1 MGLGDPTIQKDY
13 FTRLRE
19 RLTTGDM
26 IYGLGTMAI
35 AALNPDGVE
44 GQAKVM
50 EDQKELSA
58 SLGANLVKSTSSV
71 INKNTLPRLKEIE
84 KEKNELDQWY
94 ESSMIDGNG
103 MAVRKPF
110 VKALVESGQWKL
122 FAQALEKEE
131 AALAKATGGDSYKLS
146 AAEIE
151 GMFPEAETILRNYS
165 NQDWETFEETEGKTF
180 RDYLDTQFS
189 GYKEIIAASDNAE
202 QAKTGL
208 FASFYNPTA
217 GALQEQAKLMRVM
230 PPQTV
235 DGTTFTMQQLAE
247 LSQAGYLGQNPED
260 FIPIPGSF
268 DFSRNDPNLFVEKI
282 QSNLHESVTAT
293 FTKTID
299 ADASNMFNA
308 DGDFTQAGGVWNDKY
323 LPWDGSINALNK
335 TIEIGRRVG
344 SGPQKIA
351 GQAAER
357 LKELYGKN
365 KTFQLLIESNTANF
379 LLDKQVDQN
388 GNRKFTPT
396 KILQLQEKHRQDI
409 IDGVVDADSFTVH
422 EDAIVYNVGTKIDG
436 TNEEMVSFP
445 SLIEQGQTFARSI
458 INNIQQYTTQERSAG
473 IRQDNSELLLQR
485 ELPINGKVFA
495 SIESVEKFL
504 EVLNIKPDKSSY
516 NGFLPTD
523 TITFLHD
530 ASLEGKSIL
539 VSATLSQ
546 LTSVGRQQFIRRN

>member
-268 DFSRNDPNLFVEKI
+268 DFSRNDPNLFVERVQDNLYEDI
-282 QSNLHESVTAT
+282 TNSFISLTDSQS
-293 FTKTID
+293 
-299 ADASNMFNA
+299 SNIFGG
-308 DGDFTQAGGVWNDKY
+308 DGDFSQAGGY
-323 LPWDGSINALNK
+323 YQGSFIPWDGSIERLDK
-335 TIEIGRRVG
+335 VIEIGSKSDAVDG
-344 SGPQKIA
+344 QKR
-351 GQAAER
+351 AAVSA
-357 LKELYGKN
+357 KKI
-365 KTFQLLIESNTANF
+365 KTKFEGNTTLQLLVQSNFTKF
-379 LLDKQVDQN
+379 LLDKQVDQD
-388 GNRKFTPT
+388 GNKKFPPN
-396 KILQLQEKHRQDI
+396 KISLLENEHRDKVI
-409 IDGVVDADSFTVH
+409 NNDFADPNLFTVH
-422 EDAIVYNVGTKIDG
+422 QGFVDAPGSSS
-436 TNEEMVSFP
+436 VSQQD
-445 SLIEQGQTFARSI
+445 LINHGKSFAESMI
-458 INNIQQYTTQERSAG
+458 SNIQQYTTEERARG
-473 IRQDNSELLLQR
+473 TRKENSKLIIKR
-485 ELPINGKVFA
+485 ELPLDGRVFA
-495 SIESVEKFL
+495 NMKSVEDFL
-504 EVLNIKPDKSSY
+504 KLLNIDPESNSY
-516 NGFLPTD
+516 NGFRPTD
-523 TITFLHD
+523 TITFLHP
-530 ASLEGKSIL
+530 ASERGKMVL

-546 LTSVGRQQFIRRN
+546 LTPEGMQQFKDR

>member
-260 FIPIPGSF
+260 FIPIPGSY
-268 DFSRNDPNLFVEKI
+268 DFSRNDPNLFVERVQDNLYEDI
-282 QSNLHESVTAT
+282 TNSFISLTDSQS
-293 FTKTID
+293 
-299 ADASNMFNA
+299 SNIFGG
-308 DGDFTQAGGVWNDKY
+308 DGDFSQAGGY
-323 LPWDGSINALNK
+323 YQGSFIPWDGSIERLDK
-335 TIEIGRRVG
+335 VIEIGSKSDAVDG
-344 SGPQKIA
+344 QKR
-351 GQAAER
+351 AAVSA
-357 LKELYGKN
+357 KKI
-365 KTFQLLIESNTANF
+365 KTKFEGNTTLQLLVQSNFTKF
-379 LLDKQVDQN
+379 LLDKQVDQD
-388 GNRKFTPT
+388 GNKKFPPN
-396 KILQLQEKHRQDI
+396 KISLLENEHRDKVI
-409 IDGVVDADSFTVH
+409 NNDFADPNLFTVH
-422 EDAIVYNVGTKIDG
+422 QGFVDAPGSSS
-436 TNEEMVSFP
+436 VSQQD
-445 SLIEQGQTFARSI
+445 LINHGKSFAESMI
-458 INNIQQYTTQERSAG
+458 SNIQQYTTEERARG
-473 IRQDNSELLLQR
+473 TRKENSKLIIKR
-485 ELPINGKVFA
+485 ELPLDGRVFA
-495 SIESVEKFL
+495 NMKSVEDFL
-504 EVLNIKPDKSSY
+504 KLLNIDPESNSY
-516 NGFLPTD
+516 NGFRPTD
-523 TITFLHD
+523 TITFLHP
-530 ASLEGKSIL
+530 ASERGKMVL

-546 LTSVGRQQFIRRN
+546 LTPEGMQQFKDR